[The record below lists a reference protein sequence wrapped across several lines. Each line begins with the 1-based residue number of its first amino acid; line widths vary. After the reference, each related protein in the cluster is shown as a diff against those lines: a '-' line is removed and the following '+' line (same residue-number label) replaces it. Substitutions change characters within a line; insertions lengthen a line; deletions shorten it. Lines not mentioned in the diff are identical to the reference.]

1 MKQAIQITLDT
12 GPQVVDAEVF
22 GQWAVHESIH
32 DLRIGSKRPQYVI
45 THVPT
50 GLRCPCVELW
60 SVSKRQAISAA
71 RHLGEAVTATL
82 GESAAILADA
92 KNETLSDESKAFA
105 KRVTDAVREWTRKE
119 AA

>member
-1 MKQAIQITLDT
+1 M
-12 GPQVVDAEVF
+12 QVVDADVF
-22 GQWAVHESIH
+22 GQWAAHESII

-60 SVSKRQAISAA
+60 SFNKKQAISAA
-71 RHLGEAVTATL
+71 RHLGETVTATL
-82 GESAAILADA
+82 GECAEILNDA
-92 KNETLSDESKAFA
+92 RNDRASDTAKAFA
-105 KRVTDAVREWTRKE
+105 KRVVSAVRDWASKV

>member
-1 MKQAIQITLDT
+1 MKTAIQITLDT
-12 GPQVVDAEVF
+12 GIETVDAEVF
-22 GQWAVHESIH
+22 GQWAAHPAIN
-32 DLRIGSKRPQYVI
+32 DLRIGAKRPQYVI

-71 RHLGEAVTATL
+71 RHLGETVTATAD
-82 GESAAILADA
+82 ECAEILDDA
-92 KNETLSDESKAFA
+92 KNERVSDASKAFA
-105 KRVTDAVREWTRKE
+105 ARVVQAVRDWTRTE

>member
-1 MKQAIQITLDT
+1 MRQAIQITLDT
-12 GPQVVDAEVF
+12 GPQTVDADVF
-22 GQWAVHESIH
+22 GQWAAHESIH

-60 SVSKRQAISAA
+60 SISKRQAVSVA
-71 RHLGEAVTATL
+71 RHLGETVTATL
-82 GESAAILADA
+82 VECAEILADA
-92 KNETLSDESKAFA
+92 RNETVGDASKAFA
-105 KRVTDAVREWTRKE
+105 VRVVHAVREWTRKE